1 MNCYIYLHYSR
12 FCKVDVNTGFQSLHT
27 GIPVSTG
34 LFVLHVGYYLD
45 LVAFPWRKLSI
56 IYLSRPER
64 HGLEQQTCDFAQG
77 EGPDGPEFDFWG
89 EVITESELLI
99 HLQEN
104 RKQKR
109 HQQRSSHPRH
119 KTLLSEN
126 SWKTQAGQTPLW
138 DFSPWRNEK
147 CLTNS
152 STMRIKYPF
161 LSFLVN

>member
-1 MNCYIYLHYSR
+1 MSVSGPSTHAFLSRQDSWSYKLDIIQILLLFPEESYL
-12 FCKVDVNTGFQSLHT
+12 
-27 GIPVSTG
+27 
-34 LFVLHVGYYLD
+34 LF
-45 LVAFPWRKLSI
+45 I
-56 IYLSRPER
+56 LSRPER

-77 EGPDGPEFDFWG
+77 EGPDSPELNFWG
-89 EVITESELLI
+89 EVITESELMI

-109 HQQRSSHPRH
+109 HQQKSSHPRH

-152 STMRIKYPF
+152 PTMHIK
-161 LSFLVN
+161 

>member
-1 MNCYIYLHYSR
+1 MNCSVHLCYSR
-12 FCKVDVNTGFQSLHT
+12 FYKVDVNAGFCSLHT
-27 GIPVSTG
+27 RFPVSTG
-34 LFVLHVGYYLD
+34 LLVLRVGYYLD
-45 LVAFPWRKLSI
+45 LVAFPWRKLFI
-56 IYLSRPER
+56 IYFIKARKTWTRRANLWLCPRWGTSSPE
-64 HGLEQQTCDFAQG
+64 L
-77 EGPDGPEFDFWG
+77 DFWG

-109 HQQRSSHPRH
+109 HQQRSSQPRR

-152 STMRIKYPF
+152 PTMHIK
-161 LSFLVN
+161 